1 MAVVLTYLLLA
12 VVIQQMKLLLVYN
25 RRCSVTPLEKPVAV
39 AANKEVSSSPDS
51 VLDRPDSSRSTSSQE
66 SDIDHKSH
74 KPKDSINHVV
84 INIPNAAGEQNV
96 VEDRLEP
103 QSQMRG
109 FEIPIDVAEHNE
121 MSGRN
126 MDQARTKGDQSWGGL
141 GKIDMDRIKS
151 TIKKRKREKEM
162 NKLAMMANDTSEDG
176 WIERELEAGI
186 ELEAESAAKK

>member
-1 MAVVLTYLLLA
+1 M
-12 VVIQQMKLLLVYN
+12 
-25 RRCSVTPLEKPVAV
+25 TPFEKPVPI

-51 VLDRPDSSRSTSSQE
+51 VLDRPDSSRSSSSQE

-74 KPKDSINHVV
+74 KPKDSTNHVV
-84 INIPNAAGEQNV
+84 INMPNAAGEQNL

-109 FEIPIDVAEHNE
+109 FEIPIDVADNE

-141 GKIDMDRIKS
+141 GKVDMDRIKA

-162 NKLAMMANDTSEDG
+162 NKLARMANDTNEDA